1 MERAAVAFGDA
12 RPVGPRRAGPIWPSL
27 RILHH
32 GGQSVAGAGRSTT
45 ARLPLTSRL
54 SSVQSSTLAAAQPTY
69 HRRLGHP
76 PATNLRIVRETSP
89 TRCSERDVMFMIKK
103 VFGLGV
109 ALALFGFVL
118 APSARADEWSRATK
132 ITFSQPV
139 DVAGHVLLA
148 GTYLFKIADA
158 NDRHIVQIFSADGK
172 TIIATVM
179 TIPDYRLKAT
189 NETVIKFR
197 EVPAGSPEAVRA
209 WFYPGRTNG
218 EEFVYPKRRA
228 IELARAAKV
237 VVPAIAVDTID
248 VADVAALKTAPI
260 VAVTPEEK
268 VVPVTVAI

>member
-1 MERAAVAFGDA
+1 
-12 RPVGPRRAGPIWPSL
+12 
-27 RILHH
+27 
-32 GGQSVAGAGRSTT
+32 
-45 ARLPLTSRL
+45 
-54 SSVQSSTLAAAQPTY
+54 
-69 HRRLGHP
+69 
-76 PATNLRIVRETSP
+76 
-89 TRCSERDVMFMIKK
+89 MFMIKK

-172 TIIATVM
+172 TVIATVM

-228 IELARAAKV
+228 IELAKASKV
-237 VVPAIAVDTID
+237 VVPAIAVETID
-248 VADVAALKTAPI
+248 VADVVALKAAPI

-268 VVPVTVAI
+268 EVAVTAVIQTTPVERVATVASNEPRQQLPKTASTLPLLILFGVACLGVAAGLMVFGLRQDVAV